1 MQVQE
6 NSHEPQT
13 KHGLSHTELQAQLHD
28 TEQTHWKCKPE
39 YKLFLVS
46 KIITALIL
54 KKVRNVSMKK
64 VSCYSTFSFFEPCF
78 TTLLDKAKCR

>member
-13 KHGLSHTELQAQLHD
+13 KYGLSYTKLQAQLHN

-54 KKVRNVSMKK
+54 KKVRNVSVKK
-64 VSCYSTFSFFEPCF
+64 VSGHSRFSFF
-78 TTLLDKAKCR
+78 